1 MKSDSSWATK
11 AAIENTR
18 MPEKNSDETKQRSV
32 SYHVLLGAALF
43 AFIQSFAML
52 SHIVLSFL
60 LVILVSLALNPL
72 ILRMRALTG
81 SRKIPAG
88 LILGGFLAILI
99 LTGWAFLGPMQDSI
113 ANISKQLPGY
123 WERLQKP
130 LIMME
135 QRAAISEEKLQEEVT
150 TEIARTDRQAGQP
163 VVKPAPAAPPKAA
176 APEDSRSLR
185 SSLSDMFRGVV
196 GSFTSVAFNGAQ
208 VLIVLVT
215 VFFGVFFTLMN
226 PRPIAGALFALVP
239 LRHHDK
245 ALAVVQR
252 IGMFAPRWAGAMLVG
267 MVTISVLVFL
277 SMWPVFGFTDALV
290 LGLIAGILE
299 AVPFLGPILSS
310 VPALLLALGMGG
322 MTPLWVMIIYV
333 AIQFLENNI
342 IVPFVMAGGMKLHPM
357 AVIFSMLLCVGAFGV
372 LGVLVAA
379 PLVAVAII
387 LHDELYRK
395 QLPETVADEYIREMA
410 RRALREK

>member
-1 MKSDSSWATK
+1 MQNKY
-11 AAIENTR
+11 IEDV
-18 MPEKNSDETKQRSV
+18 KHRSG
-32 SYHVLLGAALF
+32 SYYIILGASLF
-43 AFIQSFAML
+43 AIIQSFAL
-52 SHIVLSFL
+52 VSHILLSFL
-60 LVILVSLALNPL
+60 LVILISFALNPA
-72 ILRMRALTG
+72 ISWMRDVTG
-81 SRKIPAG
+81 GRKIPAT
-88 LILGGFLAILI
+88 IAVGGFIAILA
-99 LTGWAFLGPMQDSI
+99 LTGWAFFGPMQDSI
-113 ANISKQLPGY
+113 TNISQQLPGY

-130 LIMME
+130 LIRME
-135 QRAAISEEKLQEEVT
+135 QRAAISEEKLQAEVT
-150 TEIARTDRQAGQP
+150 TELAQTERLSGEPEVQP
-163 VVKPAPAAPPKAA
+163 TSVAPPKAT
-176 APEDSRSLR
+176 APDDSGSFR
-185 SSLSDMFRGVV
+185 SSLSEIFRGIV

-215 VFFGVFFTLMN
+215 VFFGVFFTLGN
-226 PRPIAGALFALVP
+226 PRPIVGALFALVP

-245 ALAVVQR
+245 ALVVVQR

-267 MVTISVLVFL
+267 MVTIGLLVFL
-277 SMWPVFGFTDALV
+277 SMWPIFGFTDALV

-322 MTPLWVMIIYV
+322 MTPLWITVIYV

-379 PLVAVAII
+379 PLVAVAGI
-387 LHDELYRK
+387 LHEELYRK
-395 QLPETVADEYIREMA
+395 QFLHTVTDDYIREMA
-410 RRALREK
+410 RQALHEK

>member
-1 MKSDSSWATK
+1 M
-11 AAIENTR
+11 R
-18 MPEKNSDETKQRSV
+18 MPNKHPQEAKQRSIFYYV
-32 SYHVLLGAALF
+32 ILGAALF
-43 AFIQSFAML
+43 AFIQSFALL
-52 SHIVLSFL
+52 SHILLSFL
-60 LVILVSLALNPL
+60 LVILISLALNPL
-72 ILRMRALTG
+72 ISRMRALTG
-81 SRKIPAG
+81 GRKISTG
-88 LILGGFLAILI
+88 IVVGGFIAILI
-99 LTGWAFLGPMQDSI
+99 LTGWAFFGPMQDSI
-113 ANISKQLPGY
+113 TNISKQLPGY

-130 LIMME
+130 LIRME
-135 QRAAISEEKLQEEVT
+135 QRAAISEEKLQAEVT
-150 TEIARTDRQAGQP
+150 TEIARTERQAGEP
-163 VVKPAPAAPPKAA
+163 EVLPSPAAPQKAT
-176 APEDSRSLR
+176 APEDSGSLR
-185 SSLSDMFRGVV
+185 SSLSEMFKGVV

-226 PRPIAGALFALVP
+226 PRPIVGALFALVP

-245 ALAVVQR
+245 ALAVMQR
-252 IGMFAPRWAGAMLVG
+252 IGMFAPRWAAAMLVG
-267 MVTISVLVFL
+267 MVTIGMLVFL
-277 SMWPVFGFTDALV
+277 SMWPIFGFADALV

-322 MTPLWVMIIYV
+322 MTPLWVAIIYV
-333 AIQFLENNI
+333 AIQLLENNI

-379 PLVAVAII
+379 PLVAVASI

-395 QLPETVADEYIREMA
+395 QFLHTVTDDYIREMA
-410 RRALREK
+410 RQALREK